1 MKPNE
6 VDSTYYDDFYGELDK
21 TNHDYKLFGVGKEK
35 ESNQDPFDS
44 AIDDI
49 DFSSI
54 EGKDFKSSL
63 HKANRLVTNK
73 VRTKTRKTARK
84 KPLNKTFFVNNR
96 ADILGGQKKMA
107 KVIVP
112 RERKLIIQGASD
124 LILDQTKSV
133 AKEIGFHDGRELKQ
147 MVLTFN
153 NDSALDFNLQI
164 FNPSMPLDYLFSTS
178 QNLNDKI
185 LVGGGEVAYSD
196 VLYNILANPLM
207 IYNAKFT
214 FEGAR
219 ASEQIAQPLQFINKN
234 TSAFLKKDPVNLSL
248 QIDPYQYLS
257 NIVFFDLKDV
267 LNRPFI
273 PDGMDVIQYKVLP
286 QMTIAM
292 AFFYD
297 QLQIKRI
304 MYEAGAKSKKLL

>member
-6 VDSTYYDDFYGELDK
+6 IDSTLYDNFDNEANKNAF
-21 TNHDYKLFGVGKEK
+21 DYSIFGVSGAKTQD
-35 ESNQDPFDS
+35 SDPFDS

-54 EGKDFKSSL
+54 EGKDFKRSF
-63 HKANRLVTNK
+63 HKANRLVGNK
-73 VRTKTRKTARK
+73 IRSKSRRNPK
-84 KPLNKTFFVNNR
+84 KPLNQKFFVNNK
-96 ADILGGQKKMA
+96 AEITGGQKKIA

-133 AKEIGFHDGRELKQ
+133 AKEIGYHDGRELKQ

-178 QNLNDKI
+178 QNLNNKI
-185 LVGGGEVAYSD
+185 IVGGGEVAYSD

-219 ASEQIAQPLQFINKN
+219 ASEQLAQPLQFINKN
-234 TSAFLKKDPVNLSL
+234 TSAFLKQDPVNLSL
-248 QIDPYQYLS
+248 QIDPYQFLS

-304 MYEAGAKSKKLL
+304 MYEQGAKSKKLL

>member
-1 MKPNE
+1 MKLNE
-6 VDSTYYDDFYGELDK
+6 LDSTYYDDFYNEADK
-21 TNHDYKLFGVGKEK
+21 NANDYSIFRAGSVKTENL
-35 ESNQDPFDS
+35 DPFDS

-54 EGKDFKSSL
+54 EGKDFKRSF
-63 HKANRLVTNK
+63 HKANRLITNK
-73 VRTKTRKTARK
+73 IRSKNTKISK
-84 KPLNKTFFVNNR
+84 KPLNKKFFVNTSV
-96 ADILGGQKKMA
+96 DIKGGEKKLS

-112 RERKLIIQGASD
+112 RERRLIIQGASD
-124 LILDQTKSV
+124 LILDQTKDV
-133 AKEIGFHDGRELKQ
+133 AKEIGYHEGRELKQ

-164 FNPSMPLDYLFSTS
+164 FNPSMPLDYLYSTS
-178 QNLNDKI
+178 QNLNNKI
-185 LVGGGEVAYSD
+185 IVGGGEVAYSD

-219 ASEQIAQPLQFINKN
+219 ASEQISQSLQFINKN

-248 QIDPYQYLS
+248 QIDPYQFLN

-304 MYEAGAKSKKLL
+304 MYEQGANSKKLL